1 MSDASILDAA
11 EQRMLEEARSRDA
24 AMRVDLATW
33 VAIPTG
39 RGHAAGVERFR
50 ELLSERL
57 ARLGASRR
65 DVAGDP
71 RPAWLPVEAAAAGG
85 PVPATSLLERAGEG
99 VRFLLAGHLDTV
111 HDPHGSFQRLE
122 SIGGDRATGPGA
134 ADMKGGL
141 LVATVALELL
151 ESIGEPVAWTFALNA
166 DEETGSFHSARA
178 LDEAARGHD
187 VGLVFE
193 PALPGGALAIER
205 MGAGQFRIDCFGRA
219 AHVGRDFSQGVSA
232 VTALAKCLVRIAE
245 LPDAERGTVANV
257 GPVSGGAAT
266 NIVPDRAVAWGNV
279 RFRDAS
285 GADQLGRAIE
295 ALATDA
301 GAMPEVRVEYLANRP
316 AKPCTPAVE
325 SLARAA
331 REIAGA
337 IGFELPFASTGGV
350 CDGNI
355 LQSAGLPTLDNLGVR
370 GGNLHRLDEF
380 VELDSLAERAAL
392 AAILIRRLRRR
403 R

>member
-1 MSDASILDAA
+1 MSGELDAIEA
-11 EQRMLEEARSRDA
+11 KILEQAKARDA
-24 AMRVDLATW
+24 ALRQDLASW

-39 RGHAAGVERFR
+39 RGHVEGVERFR
-50 ELLSERL
+50 AVLAARL
-57 ARLGASRR
+57 TRLGAVRR
-65 DVAGDP
+65 DVPGEP
-71 RPAWLPVEAAAAGG
+71 RPAWLPGDAAASGEAI
-85 PVPATSLLERAGEG
+85 PVTSLFEHAGDG
-99 VRFLLAGHLDTV
+99 LRFMLAGHLDTV
-111 HDPHGSFQRLE
+111 HDPHGPFQRLE
-122 SIGGDRATGPGA
+122 PIGGDRATGPGA

-141 LVATVALELL
+141 LVAIAALELL
-151 ESIGEPVAWTFALNA
+151 AEAGEPVAWTFALNA
-166 DEETGSFHSARA
+166 DEETGSFHSAKA
-178 LDEAARGHD
+178 LDEAARRHD

-205 MGAGQFRIDCFGRA
+205 MGAGQFRIDCFGRS
-219 AHVGRDFSQGVSA
+219 AHVGRDFTQGVSA
-232 VTALAKCLVRIAE
+232 VTALAKCLVEVGE
-245 LPDAERGTVANV
+245 LPDADRGVVANV
-257 GPVSGGAAT
+257 GPISGGAAT
-266 NIVPDRAVAWGNV
+266 NIVPDRATAWGNV
-279 RFRDAS
+279 RFRDEA
-285 GADQLGRAIE
+285 GATHLGAAIE
-295 ALATDA
+295 ALATKP

-325 SLARAA
+325 ALAREARAVAA
-331 REIAGA
+331 A

-380 VELDSLAERAAL
+380 VELDSLSERAAL

>member
-1 MSDASILDAA
+1 MSGATTLEAA
-11 EQRMLEEARSRDA
+11 ERRLLDEARSRDA
-24 AMRVDLATW
+24 AMREDLAAW

-39 RGHAAGVERFR
+39 RGHADGVERFR
-50 ELLSERL
+50 ELLTGRL

-65 DVAGDP
+65 DVEGDP
-71 RPAWLPVEAAAAGG
+71 RPAWLPADAAAAAG
-85 PVPATSLLERAGEG
+85 PIPATSLLERPGEG

-111 HDPHGSFQRLE
+111 HDPGGAFQRLE
-122 SIGGDRATGPGA
+122 PIGGDRATGPGA

-151 ESIGEPVAWTFALNA
+151 DAIGEPVAWTFALNA

-178 LDEAARGHD
+178 LEDVARRHD

-205 MGAGQFRIDCFGRA
+205 MGAGQFRIDCHGRA
-219 AHVGRDFSQGVSA
+219 AHVGRDFAHGVSA

-245 LPDAERGTVANV
+245 LPDAERGLVANV
-257 GPVSGGAAT
+257 GPISGGAAT

-279 RFRDAS
+279 RFRDEA
-285 GADQLGRAIE
+285 GAVQLGRAIE
-295 ALATDA
+295 ALATEA
-301 GAMPEVRVEYLANRP
+301 GAMPEVRVEFLANRP

-325 SLARAA
+325 SLAREA
-331 REIAGA
+331 REIASA
-337 IGFELPFASTGGV
+337 IGVELPFASTGGV

-380 VELDSLAERAAL
+380 VDLDSLTERAAL

>member
-1 MSDASILDAA
+1 MSDTASLDAA

-24 AMRVDLATW
+24 TMRADLAAW

-39 RGHAAGVERFR
+39 RGHAAGVDRFR
-50 ELLSERL
+50 ELLTGRL

-65 DVAGDP
+65 DVEGDP
-71 RPAWLPVEAAAAGG
+71 RPAWLPIDAAAADG
-85 PVPATSLLERAGEG
+85 PIPATSLLERAGEG
-99 VRFLLAGHLDTV
+99 VRFLIAGHLDTV
-111 HDPHGSFQRLE
+111 HDPHGAFQRLE
-122 SIGGDRATGPGA
+122 PIGGDRATGPGA

-178 LDEAARGHD
+178 LDEAARRHD

-205 MGAGQFRIDCFGRA
+205 MGAGQFRIDCHGRA
-219 AHVGRDFSQGVSA
+219 AHVGRDFPHGVSA
-232 VTALAKCLVRIAE
+232 VSALARCLVRIAE
-245 LPDAERGTVANV
+245 LPDADRGTVANV
-257 GPVSGGAAT
+257 GPISGGAAT
-266 NIVPDRAVAWGNV
+266 NIVPERAIAWGNV

-285 GADQLGRAIE
+285 GADHLGREIG
-295 ALATDA
+295 ALATER

-325 SLARAA
+325 SLAREA
-331 REIAGA
+331 RRIAEA
-337 IGFELPFASTGGV
+337 IGFELPFGSTGGV

-380 VELDSLAERAAL
+380 VELDSLSERAAL